1 MGIGLWL
8 DGFIRPSLRSSR
20 ASWQPRSAAALYRV
34 NPVPTEVLVFF
45 FIPKIEA
52 LVSWLL
58 PEASVDRRAEIAN
71 GYILPAPVNQEV
83 DTCEGKETVEPGK
96 VSD

>member
-1 MGIGLWL
+1 MVS
-8 DGFIRPSLRSSR
+8 FARPWDLRVIPGNFSI
-20 ASWQPRSAAALYRV
+20 AAALYRV
-34 NPVPTEVLVFF
+34 NPVPPEVLVFF
-45 FIPKIEA
+45 FIPEIEA
-52 LVSWLL
+52 LVGWLL